1 VLAANEKQIERML
14 RLIQSTQQRKIGVL
28 GISFKAGTDDMR
40 ESPVV
45 RIVETLHGKGYEVK
59 VYDPY
64 VSVAS
69 VRGAN
74 RNYILKVIPHIR
86 RMLTEDLE
94 EFLDH
99 SQTVVVGN
107 RSPLF
112 RGLMKQIPSDRTV
125 VDLVNLIPAGRLH
138 SSRAGAA
145 PRLRARSAAAS

>member
-1 VLAANEKQIERML
+1 ML
-14 RLIQSTQQRKIGVL
+14 RMIESKRQRKVGVL
-28 GISFKAGTDDMR
+28 GLSFKAGTDDMR

-86 RMLTEDLE
+86 RM
-94 EFLDH
+94 
-99 SQTVVVGN
+99 
-107 RSPLF
+107 
-112 RGLMKQIPSDRTV
+112 RGRRYD
-125 VDLVNLIPAGRLH
+125 GR
-138 SSRAGAA
+138 RDAA
-145 PRLRARSAAAS
+145 KLPG

>member
-1 VLAANEKQIERML
+1 
-14 RLIQSTQQRKIGVL
+14 
-28 GISFKAGTDDMR
+28 MR

-86 RMLTEDLE
+86 KMLTEDLE

-125 VDLVNLIPAGRLH
+125 VDLVNLDPRGPSALQPRRRRCPGCARTTRRPAE
-138 SSRAGAA
+138 
-145 PRLRARSAAAS
+145 RSAGMGGGICRHFQ